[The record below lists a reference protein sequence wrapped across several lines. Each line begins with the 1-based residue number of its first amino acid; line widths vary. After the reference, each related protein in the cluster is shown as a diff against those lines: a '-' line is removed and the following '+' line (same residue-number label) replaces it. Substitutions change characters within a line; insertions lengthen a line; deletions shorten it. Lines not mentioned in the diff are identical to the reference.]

1 MEGVKKKIVILG
13 AGFGGVKA
21 AFELCKKLDRL
32 KLGDKYKLTLV
43 DKNKYHTYTPTLYEI
58 ATTSK
63 DLANQIELKHIVTFH
78 LDEIFEEKNITIL
91 NNMVSKVDLIEGDI
105 HFQDSNK
112 LKFDYLVLALGA
124 EPNYFGIPGLQEN
137 SLPLKTFMDA
147 LKIRDAIWS
156 KVEEGAKRIRI
167 VIGGGGSTGVELAG
181 EIKSWLCQLEQELSK
196 CDATVSIIEGMPTV
210 LNGFNER
217 IVNKVTKRLQKI
229 GVELL
234 TGEFIAK
241 AEPNKITLKSGRIVE
256 SDILIWTGG
265 VKAASLMGELPL
277 KKEQRGKI
285 VAESQMECLPQ
296 SPDLKLY
303 GKIYGLGDAICFY
316 NPTTNKPI
324 PLLAEAAINGAEIV
338 AHNIVEDIKVA
349 EGIAKKARHKIFT
362 PKDEYPYVI
371 PVGGKYAVAK
381 LGPLVISGFAG
392 WVLKG
397 FIELYYMLFN
407 VLPPLKALRVWLK
420 GLAIFVKNDRLG

>member
-1 MEGVKKKIVILG
+1 MANERKKIVILG

-32 KLGDKYKLTLV
+32 KLGDKYELILV

-78 LDEIFEEKNITIL
+78 LDEILKGKNITIL
-91 NNMVSKVDLIEGDI
+91 NNAVSKVDLLEGDI
-105 HFQDSNK
+105 HFEDKTK
-112 LKFDYLVLALGA
+112 LKFDYLILALGA

-137 SLPLKTFMDA
+137 SLPLKSFLDA

-156 KVEEGAKRIRI
+156 KIEEGAKKIRI

-181 EIKSWLCQLEQELSK
+181 EIKSWLCQLEEELHK

-210 LNGFNER
+210 LNGFDER
-217 IVNKVTKRLQKI
+217 IVNKVTKRLRKI

-241 AEPNKITLKSGRIVE
+241 AEPEKVILKSGRIVE
-256 SDILIWTGG
+256 YDILIWTGG

-277 KKEQRGKI
+277 KKEQRGKV

-349 EGIAKKARHKIFT
+349 EGISKKANHKIFR

-392 WVLKG
+392 WLLKG
-397 FIELYYMLFN
+397 LVELYYMLFN
-407 VLPPLKALRVWLK
+407 VLPPLKAIKVWLK